1 MKHLKTLATLAG
13 LWTAIIAT
21 GFAFMYQYTLL
32 AETLAWGIGACL
44 AGFLM
49 FLPLMQVAT
58 EPKGNRATRK
68 PGVDTVKALEAD
80 TTDILARNRRAL
92 A

>member
-1 MKHLKTLATLAG
+1 MKHLKTIATLAG
-13 LWTAIIAT
+13 LWVAILAT
-21 GFAFMYQYTLL
+21 GFAFAYQYTLL

-44 AGFLM
+44 AGVLM

-58 EPKGNRATRK
+58 EPKGNRASK
-68 PGVDTVKALEAD
+68 PGKDVVEALEAD
-80 TTDILARNRRAL
+80 TTDIIARNRQAL

>member
-1 MKHLKTLATLAG
+1 MKHLKTIATIAG
-13 LWTAIIAT
+13 LWVAIFAT
-21 GFAFMYQYTLL
+21 GFAFAYQYTLL

-44 AGFLM
+44 AGLLM

-58 EPKGNRATRK
+58 EPKGNRASK
-68 PGVDTVKALEAD
+68 PGKDVVKALEAD
-80 TTDILARNRRAL
+80 TTDILTINRRAL

>member
-1 MKHLKTLATLAG
+1 MKHLKTLATIAG
-13 LWTAIIAT
+13 LWTAVLAT
-21 GFAFMYQYTLL
+21 GFAFAYQYTLL

-44 AGFLM
+44 AGVLM

-58 EPKGNRATRK
+58 APKGNRASK
-68 PGVDTVKALEAD
+68 PGKDVVTALEVD
-80 TTDILARNRRAL
+80 TTDIIARNRRAL

>member
-1 MKHLKTLATLAG
+1 MKHMKTIATIAG
-13 LWTAIIAT
+13 LWVAVLAT
-21 GFAFMYQYTLL
+21 GFAFAYQYTLL

-44 AGFLM
+44 AGVLM

-58 EPKGNRATRK
+58 EPKGNRASK
-68 PGVDTVKALEAD
+68 PGKDVVEALQQDTAD
-80 TTDILARNRRAL
+80 VLTINRRAL

>member
-1 MKHLKTLATLAG
+1 MKHLKTIATLAG
-13 LWTAIIAT
+13 LWVAVLAT
-21 GFAFMYQYTLL
+21 GFAFAYQYTLL

-44 AGFLM
+44 AGFLI

-58 EPKGNRATRK
+58 EPTNKRDSK
-68 PGVDTVKALEAD
+68 PGMDVVPALEAD
-80 TTDILARNRRAL
+80 TADILARNSRAL

>member
-1 MKHLKTLATLAG
+1 MKHLKTIATLAG
-13 LWTAIIAT
+13 LWAAVIAT
-21 GFAFMYQYTLL
+21 SFAFAYQYTIL

-44 AGFLM
+44 AGTLM

-58 EPKGNRATRK
+58 EPKGNRATK
-68 PGVDTVKALEAD
+68 PGKDLVKVLEAD
-80 TTDILARNRRAL
+80 TTDIISRNRRAL

>member
-1 MKHLKTLATLAG
+1 MKHLKTIATIAG
-13 LWTAIIAT
+13 IWTAVLAT
-21 GFAFMYQYTLL
+21 GFAFAYQYTLL

-44 AGFLM
+44 AGLLM

-58 EPKGNRATRK
+58 EPKDNRASK
-68 PGVDTVKALEAD
+68 PGNDTVKALEAD
-80 TTDILARNRRAL
+80 TADILTINRRAL

>member
-1 MKHLKTLATLAG
+1 MKHLKTLATLVG
-13 LWTAIIAT
+13 LWTAVIAT
-21 GFAFMYQYTLL
+21 GFAFAYQYTLL

-49 FLPLMQVAT
+49 LLPLMQVAT
-58 EPKGNRATRK
+58 EPKGNRACK
-68 PGVDTVKALEAD
+68 PGKDVVETLQQDTA
-80 TTDILARNRRAL
+80 DILTINRSAL

>member
-13 LWTAIIAT
+13 LWTAVLAT
-21 GFAFMYQYTLL
+21 GFAFAYQYTLL
-32 AETLAWGIGACL
+32 SETLAWGIGACL
-44 AGFLM
+44 AGLLM

-58 EPKGNRATRK
+58 EPKGNRASK
-68 PGVDTVKALEAD
+68 PGKDVVRALEAD
-80 TTDILARNRRAL
+80 TTDILTINRQAL

>member
-1 MKHLKTLATLAG
+1 MKHLKTLATIAG
-13 LWTAIIAT
+13 LWTVVLAT
-21 GFAFMYQYTLL
+21 GFAFAYQYTLL

-44 AGFLM
+44 AGLLM

-58 EPKGNRATRK
+58 EPKSNRASK
-68 PGVDTVKALEAD
+68 PGKDVARALETD
-80 TTDILARNRRAL
+80 TADILTINRRAL

>member
-1 MKHLKTLATLAG
+1 MKHLKNLATLAG
-13 LWTAIIAT
+13 LWAAVIAT
-21 GFAFMYQYTLL
+21 SFAFMYQYTLL

-44 AGFLM
+44 AGLLM

-58 EPKGNRATRK
+58 EPKGNRASK
-68 PGVDTVKALEAD
+68 PGKDVVEALQQDTAD
-80 TTDILARNRRAL
+80 VLTINHRAL

>member
-1 MKHLKTLATLAG
+1 MKHLKTIATLAG
-13 LWTAIIAT
+13 LWVAIFAT
-21 GFAFMYQYTLL
+21 GFAFAYQYTLL

-44 AGFLM
+44 AGVLM

-58 EPKGNRATRK
+58 EPKANRASK
-68 PGVDTVKALEAD
+68 PGKDVVRALEAD
-80 TTDILARNRRAL
+80 TTDIIARNRRAL

>member
-1 MKHLKTLATLAG
+1 MKHLKTIAALAG
-13 LWTAIIAT
+13 LWTSVLAT
-21 GFAFMYQYTLL
+21 GFALAYQYTLL

-44 AGFLM
+44 AGLLM

-58 EPKGNRATRK
+58 EPKGNRATK
-68 PGVDTVKALEAD
+68 PGKGVVRALEAD
-80 TTDILARNRRAL
+80 TTDILARNRQAL

>member
-1 MKHLKTLATLAG
+1 MKHLKTLATIAG
-13 LWTAIIAT
+13 LWVAVLAT
-21 GFAFMYQYTLL
+21 GFAFAYQYPLL

-44 AGFLM
+44 AGLLM

-58 EPKGNRATRK
+58 EPKGNRDSK
-68 PGVDTVKALEAD
+68 PVADLVKALDAD
-80 TTDILARNRRAL
+80 TADILARNRRAL

>member
-1 MKHLKTLATLAG
+1 MKHLKTLATIAG
-13 LWTAIIAT
+13 LWTAVLAT

-32 AETLAWGIGACL
+32 SETLAWGIGACL
-44 AGFLM
+44 AGLLM

-58 EPKGNRATRK
+58 EPKGNRATK
-68 PGVDTVKALEAD
+68 PGKDMVKALDAD
-80 TTDILARNRRAL
+80 TADILTINRQAL

>member
-1 MKHLKTLATLAG
+1 MKHLKTLATIAG
-13 LWTAIIAT
+13 LWVAIFAT
-21 GFAFMYQYTLL
+21 GFAFAYQYTLL

-44 AGFLM
+44 AGLLM

-58 EPKGNRATRK
+58 EPKGNRTSK
-68 PGVDTVKALEAD
+68 PAADPVKALDAD
-80 TTDILARNRRAL
+80 TADILTINRRAL

>member
-13 LWTAIIAT
+13 LWAAVIAT
-21 GFAFMYQYTLL
+21 GFAFAYQYTLL

-44 AGFLM
+44 VGLLM

-58 EPKGNRATRK
+58 EPKGIRAPK
-68 PGVDTVKALEAD
+68 PGKDVVEVLQQDTA
-80 TTDILARNRRAL
+80 DILAINRRAL

>member
-1 MKHLKTLATLAG
+1 MKHLKTLATIAG
-13 LWTAIIAT
+13 LWTAVLAT
-21 GFAFMYQYTLL
+21 GYAFAYQYTLL

-44 AGFLM
+44 AGVVL

-58 EPKGNRATRK
+58 EPKGNRACK
-68 PGVDTVKALEAD
+68 PGKDIVKALEAD
-80 TTDILARNRRAL
+80 TTDILTINRQAL

>member
-13 LWTAIIAT
+13 LWTAVLAT
-21 GFAFMYQYTLL
+21 GFAFAYQYTLL
-32 AETLAWGIGACL
+32 TETLAWGIGACL
-44 AGFLM
+44 AGALM

-58 EPKGNRATRK
+58 EPKGNRAIK
-68 PGVDTVKALEAD
+68 PGKDMVKALETD
-80 TTDILARNRRAL
+80 TADILTVNRRAL

>member
-1 MKHLKTLATLAG
+1 MKHLKTLATIAG
-13 LWTAIIAT
+13 LWIAVLAT
-21 GFAFMYQYTLL
+21 GFAFAYQYTLL

-44 AGFLM
+44 AGALM

-58 EPKGNRATRK
+58 EPKGNRASK
-68 PGVDTVKALEAD
+68 PGKDIVKALEAD
-80 TTDILARNRRAL
+80 TTDILARNRRAV